1 MQRVLI
7 AGCGY
12 VGAAAA
18 ELFQEAGWEVEGW
31 TRTGPGALE
40 APPGCDLRAIDV
52 SDERQVRAAPGMFD
66 LVIHA
71 ASTRGGDAAAYRH
84 VYREGARH
92 LLERFA
98 GAAFLFVSSTSV
110 YGQRMGEWVTEAS
123 GAEPEQETG
132 RILRATESFVLERRG
147 TVARFAGIYGPG
159 RSALLQRVL
168 RGEAVVDPNDDRFVN
183 QVHRDDAASALYRLG
198 SDAAAIGIYNVADD
212 LPLPLSECY
221 RWLAE
226 RLQRAIPSSGLAAAS
241 RKRGKSN
248 KRVSNARLRGTGW
261 APRFPSFMEGMEK
274 SVLPGMDE
282 HSF

>member
-1 MQRVLI
+1 MQRVLM

-40 APPGCDLRAIDV
+40 APPGYDLRAIDL
-52 SDERQVRAAPGMFD
+52 SDERQVRAAPGTFD
-66 LVIHA
+66 LVIQA
-71 ASTRGGDAAAYRH
+71 ASTRGGGAAAYRH
-84 VYREGARH
+84 LYLEGARH
-92 LLERFA
+92 LLERFT

-110 YGQRMGEWVTEAS
+110 YGQRTGEWVTEAS
-123 GAEPEQETG
+123 RAEPEHETG
-132 RILRATESFVLERRG
+132 HILRATEDLVLERGG

-159 RSALLQRVL
+159 RSALLRRVL
-168 RGEAVVDPNDDRFVN
+168 RSEAVVNPGDDRFVN
-183 QVHRDDAASALYRLG
+183 QVHRADAASALYRLG
-198 SDAAAIGIYNVADD
+198 GDAAMVGIYNVVDD

-226 RLQRAIPSSGLAAAS
+226 RLQRTIPSSGLAPAAH
-241 RKRGKSN
+241 KRGNTN
-248 KRVSNARLRGTGW
+248 KRVSNARIRGAGW

-282 HSF
+282 RCF